1 MIQID
6 KIEIKHFRS
15 INRVRVDTSKDVI
28 ILSGRNDVGKSNV
41 LKAMNLF
48 FNDETDWRT
57 PLHFTNDFSQT
68 RLQEV
73 RKKTIK
79 GRQFIQV
86 SIRFIRG
93 DHYQKSLPDK
103 FTVTRTWYRDT
114 ARQETN
120 SLKTSQDAGKLPTK
134 SLSRANAALQRYLHQ
149 IKFEYVPAIK
159 DKLFFSYLLGAI
171 QDVIVERKPG
181 ESALADNI
189 TSLNDLIKA
198 ETELLQQE
206 FTRVSGISASINM
219 PEGLDALFRAANVR
233 TNRGELLV
241 PLDLRGDGIRSR
253 FLPSLLNYI
262 AQSSKLSYIW
272 GFEEPENSLEYL
284 RTSELADKI
293 VTEYAG
299 NAQIFIT
306 SHSPSFFSRQDKNVA
321 VYRVFSN
328 NTDTDLFPVFPPQK
342 NTNVTLTA
350 LENEL
355 GLMEFQKKYH
365 EQFEKRINALAKQEE
380 IHKELELKLQD
391 LKMPVLVTEGKWDVC
406 ILEEAWR
413 KVYSG
418 KQCPFKIL
426 PCDPDGGDD
435 GGAGGST
442 QLRKFLSSVGLDGKF
457 IGLFDRD
464 KQGCT
469 DFALDKNFKGTGDV
483 KIRKN
488 GKTAAIILPAISSRK
503 NYATVKNLVLEFYF
517 EDSALDKT
525 VEGKRLQLVFPKV
538 KKTIDNLEFYT
549 EEPSKE
555 LHTRKIKS
563 ETKKWFAEKVVPS
576 LAAGSFKNFK
586 PLFELI
592 IKTFS
597 ELKSKG
603 AH

>member
-299 NAQIFIT
+299 NVQIFIT

-355 GLMEFQKKYH
+355 GFMEFQKKYH

-391 LKMPVLVTEGKWDVC
+391 LKMPVLVTEG
-406 ILEEAWR
+406 
-413 KVYSG
+413 Y
-418 KQCPFKIL
+418 P
-426 PCDPDGGDD
+426 
-435 GGAGGST
+435 
-442 QLRKFLSSVGLDGKF
+442 
-457 IGLFDRD
+457 
-464 KQGCT
+464 
-469 DFALDKNFKGTGDV
+469 
-483 KIRKN
+483 
-488 GKTAAIILPAISSRK
+488 
-503 NYATVKNLVLEFYF
+503 VLY
-517 EDSALDKT
+517 
-525 VEGKRLQLVFPKV
+525 
-538 KKTIDNLEFYT
+538 N
-549 EEPSKE
+549 
-555 LHTRKIKS
+555 
-563 ETKKWFAEKVVPS
+563 
-576 LAAGSFKNFK
+576 
-586 PLFELI
+586 
-592 IKTFS
+592 
-597 ELKSKG
+597 
-603 AH
+603 

>member
-1 MIQID
+1 MVQID

-15 INRVRVDTSKDVI
+15 INKVRIDTSKDVI
-28 ILSGRNDVGKSNV
+28 VLSGRNDVGKSNV
-41 LKAMNLF
+41 LKALNLF

-57 PLHFTNDFSQT
+57 PLNFTNDFSQT

-73 RKKTIK
+73 RKETIK

-93 DHYQKSLPDK
+93 DRYQKSLPDK

-134 SLSRANAALQRYLHQ
+134 SLSRANASLQRYLHQ
-149 IKFEYVPAIK
+149 IRFEYVPAIK

-189 TSLNDLIKA
+189 TNLNDLIKT
-198 ETELLQQE
+198 ETEVLQEE
-206 FTRVSGISASINM
+206 FTKVSGISASINM

-233 TNRGELLV
+233 TNRGELVV

-262 AQSSKLSYIW
+262 AQSSRLSYIW
-272 GFEEPENSLEYL
+272 GFEEPENSLEYV

-293 VTEYAG
+293 VAEYSS
-299 NAQIFIT
+299 NAQILIT
-306 SHSPSFFSRQDKNVA
+306 SHSPSFFSRQDRNVA

-328 NTDTDLFPVFPPQK
+328 NTDTELFPVFPQQK
-342 NTNVTLTA
+342 NASVTLAA

-355 GLMEFQKKYH
+355 GLMQFQKKYH
-365 EQFEKRINALAKQEE
+365 EQFEKRMRDIAQREKK
-380 IHKELELKLQD
+380 HKELESTLQS
-391 LKMPVLVTEGKWDVC
+391 LKMPVLVTEGKWDVL

-413 KVYSG
+413 KLYPE
-418 KQCPFKIL
+418 KQCQYKIL
-426 PCDPDGGDD
+426 PCDPDDGDD
-435 GGAGGST
+435 GGSGGST

-464 KQGCT
+464 RQGCA
-469 DFALDKNFKGTGDV
+469 DFTLDKNFKGSGDV

-488 GKTAAIILPAISSRK
+488 GKTAAILLPVVSKRK
-503 NYATVKNLVLEFYF
+503 DYATVKNLVLEFYF
-517 EDSALDKT
+517 DDNALDKK
-525 VEGKRLQLVFPKV
+525 VEGKKLQLVFPKV
-538 KKTIDNLEFYT
+538 KKTIDNLEFYS
-549 EEPSKE
+549 EESSKE
-555 LHTRKIKS
+555 VHTRKIQS
-563 ETKKWFAEKVVPS
+563 ASKKWFAEKVVPS
-576 LAAGSFKNFK
+576 LPPVAFNNFK

-592 IKTFS
+592 GKTFT

-603 AH
+603 AR